1 MNITAKQW
9 KRYIDLRKQLRGK
22 ARDEMQEWIDQNGLT
37 DIEAAINMAHA
48 LITKY
53 GEGEAAVAAEMY
65 DAIANAEGAR
75 VPEAIAAEPATKIET
90 EIAVKQALKFSP
102 AGRTVPGKV
111 EMMVKQAGEDTI
123 IQNAKRDKA
132 EFAWIPSG
140 GETCAFCLTLASNG
154 WRRASKKT
162 IQGNHATHIH
172 ANCDCSFAIRFN
184 SSTEVAGYDPDK
196 YLKLYQDA
204 DGHNSHTKINYM
216 RREMY
221 KDNKDDLNARRREIY
236 EEDHKD
242 D

>member
-102 AGRTVPGKV
+102 AGRTIPGKV
-111 EMMVKQAGEDTI
+111 EMMVKQAGEDTV

-154 WRRASKKT
+154 WRHASKKT

-184 SSTEVAGYDPDK
+184 NSTEIAGYDPDK

-221 KDNKDDLNARRREIY
+221 KDNKDDLNARRRKIY